1 VAFLPRELPVV
12 MHEKWT
18 LKSNMSKSWII
29 VRLFCHR
36 IIESIPG
43 SGEIVA
49 NGTTCHPVV
58 VQQK

>member
-1 VAFLPRELPVV
+1 

-18 LKSNMSKSWII
+18 VKVERQKVGSLC
-29 VRLFCHR
+29 VFFVTEF
-36 IIESIPG
+36 ESIPG